1 MQYPINGSC
10 QCGRVK
16 YKLLEK
22 PAMVIACHCN
32 ECQILSS
39 SVYSITSIIDS
50 DKIEFEGEM
59 NEWSRPAESGNV
71 SAAKFCPNCGNR
83 IYHYN
88 PLDPDKLKLKLKP
101 SIPNDCVDFKP
112 ASHIWTSQRM
122 EWFDIPDDAKNIE
135 GQP

>member
-10 QCGRVK
+10 QCGQVT

-39 SVYSITSIIDS
+39 SVYSITSVVDS
-50 DKIEFEGEM
+50 DKIEFNGEM
-59 NEWSRPAESGNV
+59 KDWRRPADSGNV
-71 SAAKFCPNCGNR
+71 SAAKFCTGCGNR

-88 PLDPDKLKLKLKP
+88 PENPAKLKLKLKP
-101 SIPNDCVDFKP
+101 SIPTDCVDFKP
-112 ASHIWTSQRM
+112 AAHIWASQNM
-122 EWFDIPDDAKNIE
+122 EWFEIPDDVKIVDK
-135 GQP
+135 QP